1 MTRDCGGRVWLNRSR
16 SWENF
21 GAELKKGGRNAEDVW
36 VLSAPHEAGEVRF
49 QFFAHKFCCFSLFG
63 LYPFF
68 LLNIGRYWFSLLFLV
83 LVGKDFIFIYH
94 ARCFH
99 LIISDFL
106 VFIFPFRRFGGS
118 YVRKSWCFSSRMFH
132 WCFLLKFLGDV

>member
-49 QFFAHKFCCFSLFG
+49 QFFAHKFCCFS
-63 LYPFF
+63 
-68 LLNIGRYWFSLLFLV
+68 IVVVSVACCSLQTTRPLIKYFYESDLHQRLIVVV
-83 LVGKDFIFIYH
+83 LTVQ
-94 ARCFH
+94 
-99 LIISDFL
+99 LP
-106 VFIFPFRRFGGS
+106 V
-118 YVRKSWCFSSRMFH
+118 V
-132 WCFLLKFLGDV
+132 